1 MRTKRTSIGP
11 ASPSSKPAPGLE
23 SIATNRRGA
32 TVNRSVQGGRSNLV
46 VAARAGD
53 KFAFGK
59 LVSLETQ
66 EGYRLSYGVL
76 RNRVDAEDALQDAFL
91 LAWRHLP
98 RLRDPDSWSAWFR
111 RLLVN
116 SAIEVHRRRR
126 RRTTVRLLSQE
137 VPPIGDSSAQ
147 VAMEDE
153 VDRLMGCLEPRDRV
167 LIVLRYQQDLDLP
180 AIAAAMGI
188 PLGTAK
194 SRLHRALARMRSR
207 AGPIDRG
214 EHE

>member
-1 MRTKRTSIGP
+1 LP
-11 ASPSSKPAPGLE
+11 
-23 SIATNRRGA
+23 IATNRDDTA
-32 TVNRSVQGGRSNLV
+32 VNRSVHGSRSDLV
-46 VAARAGD
+46 VAARDGD

-59 LVSLETQ
+59 LVSMESV

-91 LAWRHLP
+91 RAWLQLP
-98 RLRDPDSWSAWFR
+98 RLREPDSWSAWFR

-126 RRTTVRLLSQE
+126 RRTTVQLLSHS
-137 VPPIGDSSAQ
+137 VPPVGDSSPQ
-147 VAMEDE
+147 VVMQDE
-153 VDRLMGCLEPRDRV
+153 VERLIGCLEPRDRV
-167 LIVLRYQQDLDLP
+167 LIVLRYQQDLELP

-194 SRLHRALARMRSR
+194 SRLHRALARMRSQADFTDQGR
-207 AGPIDRG
+207 QQ
-214 EHE
+214 

>member
-1 MRTKRTSIGP
+1 VTKSRLP
-11 ASPSSKPAPGLE
+11 
-23 SIATNRRGA
+23 IATNRDDTA
-32 TVNRSVQGGRSNLV
+32 VNRSVHGSRSDLV
-46 VAARAGD
+46 VAARDGD

-59 LVSLETQ
+59 LVSMESV

-91 LAWRHLP
+91 RAWLQLP
-98 RLRDPDSWSAWFR
+98 RLREPDSWSAWFR

-126 RRTTVRLLSQE
+126 RRTTVQLLSHS
-137 VPPIGDSSAQ
+137 VPPVGDSSPQ
-147 VAMEDE
+147 VVMQDE
-153 VDRLMGCLEPRDRV
+153 VERLIGCLEPRDRV
-167 LIVLRYQQDLDLP
+167 LIVLRYQQDLELP

-194 SRLHRALARMRSR
+194 SRLHRALARMRSQADFTDQGR
-207 AGPIDRG
+207 QQ
-214 EHE
+214 

>member
-1 MRTKRTSIGP
+1 MTKPRL
-11 ASPSSKPAPGLE
+11 PGLE

-32 TVNRSVQGGRSNLV
+32 TVNRSVQGSRSSLV
-46 VAARAGD
+46 EAAREGD

-59 LVSLETQ
+59 LVSMESQ

-91 LAWRHLP
+91 RAWRHLP

-126 RRTTVRLLSQE
+126 RRTTVQPFSQE
-137 VPPIGDSSAQ
+137 VPSVGDSSAQ
-147 VAMEDE
+147 VAMQDE
-153 VDRLMGCLEPRDRV
+153 VDRLMDCLEPRDRV

-207 AGPIDRG
+207 ADLTDRG
-214 EHE
+214 ELE

>member
-1 MRTKRTSIGP
+1 MQGSR
-11 ASPSSKPAPGLE
+11 SS
-23 SIATNRRGA
+23 
-32 TVNRSVQGGRSNLV
+32 LV
-46 VAARAGD
+46 VAAREGD
-53 KFAFGK
+53 ESAFGK
-59 LVSLETQ
+59 LISMESQ

-91 LAWRHLP
+91 RAWRQLP
-98 RLRDPDSWSAWFR
+98 SLRDPDNWSAWFR

-126 RRTTVRLLSQE
+126 RRATVQLVGHS

-147 VAMEDE
+147 VVMQDE
-153 VDRLMGCLEPRDRV
+153 VERLIGCLEPRDRV

-207 AGPIDRG
+207 TDLTGPG
-214 EHE
+214 ERE